1 MDLWYTEIT
10 NETHGLTLKVKRP
23 LFHAQTEFQTIDILE
38 TWYHGNLM
46 VIDGVVM
53 LTENDEFIYHESIA
67 HVPMQLLEKP
77 ERVLIIGGGDGGT
90 AREILRYPSVR
101 EVVLVE
107 IDAGVVEA
115 AKRFFPGL
123 AVSFRDPKLSLR
135 IMDGAKF
142 VKDSAEGTSAE
153 GTSAEGTSAEGA
165 SAGGAFDLVVVDST
179 DPVGPGEVLFSEEF
193 YRDCARSLKP
203 GGVLVAQTESPFD
216 RARRPVINRIYKN
229 LRAVFSKVSM
239 YLASIPNYP
248 FGIWSFTFSSNAV
261 DPLKDP
267 FRAPSVPGGLKY
279 YNRELGRGVFMLPN
293 YVREIIDER
302 VS

>member
-23 LFHAQTEFQTIDILE
+23 LFHAETEFQTIDILE

-77 ERVLIIGGGDGGT
+77 ERVLVIGGGDGGT
-90 AREILRYPSVR
+90 AREILKYPSVK
-101 EVVLVE
+101 EVVMVE

-115 AKRFFPGL
+115 AKEFFPGL
-123 AVSFRDPKLSLR
+123 AVSFKDPKLSLR

-142 VKDSAEGTSAE
+142 VKDSA
-153 GTSAEGTSAEGA
+153 
-165 SAGGAFDLVVVDST
+165 GGAFDLVIVDST

-193 YRDCARSLKP
+193 YRDCGRSLKP
-203 GGVLVAQTESPFD
+203 GGALVAQTESPFD
-216 RARRPVINRIYKN
+216 RARRPVINKIYKN
-229 LRAVFSKVSM
+229 LRAAFSKVSM

-248 FGIWSFTFSSNAV
+248 FGIWSFTFSSNTI
-261 DPLKDP
+261 DPAKDP
-267 FRAPSVPGGLKY
+267 FRAPSVPNGLKY

-293 YVREIIDER
+293 YVGEIIDER
-302 VS
+302 VR

>member
-1 MDLWYTEIT
+1 MDLWYTEVT

-23 LFHAQTEFQTIDILE
+23 LYHAQTEFQTIDILE

-67 HVPMQLLEKP
+67 HVPMQLLDKP

-90 AREILRYPSVR
+90 AREILKYPSVK
-101 EVVLVE
+101 EVVMVE
-107 IDAGVVEA
+107 IDSGVVEA
-115 AKRFFPGL
+115 SKRFFPGL
-123 AVSFRDPKLSLR
+123 AVSFDDPKLSLQ
-135 IMDGAKF
+135 IMDGARF
-142 VKDSAEGTSAE
+142 VKDSAEGTAA
-153 GTSAEGTSAEGA
+153 GT
-165 SAGGAFDLVVVDST
+165 AFDLVIVDST

-193 YRDCARSLKP
+193 YRDCGRCLKP
-203 GGVLVAQTESPFD
+203 GGALVAQTESPFD
-216 RARRPVINRIYKN
+216 RARRPVINKIYRN
-229 LRAVFSKVSM
+229 LRAAFSKVSM

-267 FRAPSVPGGLKY
+267 FKAPSVPGGLKY

-302 VS
+302 VP